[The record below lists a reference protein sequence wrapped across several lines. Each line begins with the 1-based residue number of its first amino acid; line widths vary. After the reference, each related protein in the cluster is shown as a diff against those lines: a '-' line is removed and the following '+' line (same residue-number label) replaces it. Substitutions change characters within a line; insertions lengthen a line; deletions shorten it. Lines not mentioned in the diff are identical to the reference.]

1 MELNLKKNEKLA
13 KIITVILAGVLIL
26 IIIMPV
32 KESVEESNDNSGG
45 ETTYED
51 DYIYYEEYYETKLKG
66 ILEKSYG
73 EGTMQVMVRVSCDD
87 EKNDYYSNEKDKFI
101 VEGVMV
107 VADVADSRAL
117 SDISFAVCALFDLP
131 AHKVA
136 VMNKN

>member
-32 KESVEESNDNSGG
+32 KESVNESGADSGG

-51 DYIYYEEYYETKLKG
+51 NYIYYEEYYESKLKG

-73 EGTMQVMVRVSCDD
+73 EGTMQVMVRVSSEDK
-87 EKNDYYSNEKDKFI
+87 KNDYYGNDTDKFI
-101 VEGVMV
+101 VEGVIV
-107 VADVADSRAL
+107 VADVTDSRAV

-136 VMNKN
+136 VMYKN